1 MMVQLARVIY
11 SNIYR
16 EDDRP
21 EYRRGNR
28 VLIGI
33 CCMNICV
40 YLIAKLFYMWCNKK
54 REKEWNAM
62 TEEVSCFSFAP
73 LVLSP
78 ELISDQERIHYLET
92 TKDKG
97 SNRKDI
103 RFKH

>member
-40 YLIAKLFYMWCNKK
+40 YLIAKALYMWCNNK

-62 TEEVSCFSFAP
+62 TEE
-73 LVLSP
+73 
-78 ELISDQERIHYLET
+78 ERIHYLET
-92 TKDKG
+92 TKDEG